1 MPISLAYRQQQTKIK
16 DKHITI
22 NTKETNRYR
31 DGEDHI
37 LHIDKNIIL
46 SNRTFM
52 VIGKKKGEKKQ
63 CNHNIMDYKKK
74 LSTVGFLFIGQASTV
89 VGSSQVISVLR

>member
-1 MPISLAYRQQQTKIK
+1 MQNYCKSVPISLAYRPRQTKIK
-16 DKHITI
+16 DKQITI

-52 VIGKKKGEKKQ
+52 VIGKKKEKKKNNAITILWTTKRNYRQ
-63 CNHNIMDYKKK
+63 
-74 LSTVGFLFIGQASTV
+74 
-89 VGSSQVISVLR
+89 